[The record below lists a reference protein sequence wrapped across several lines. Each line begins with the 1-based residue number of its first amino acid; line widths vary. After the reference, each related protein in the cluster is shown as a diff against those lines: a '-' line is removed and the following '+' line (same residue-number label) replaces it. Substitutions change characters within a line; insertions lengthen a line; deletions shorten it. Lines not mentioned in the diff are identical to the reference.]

1 MSSEYSFMIAPSV
14 NEVPCFGICSVIIA
28 FALHVNEHLN
38 PCSSSNFFAS
48 EAVLFRTSCKVI
60 FLIVDVFEFDVV
72 VLFVVD
78 ESFEGIPK

>member
-1 MSSEYSFMIAPSV
+1 MIAPSV

-60 FLIVDVFEFDVV
+60 FLIVDVFEFECIKPEGAFYM
-72 VLFVVD
+72 FVKTPI
-78 ESFEGIPK
+78 EIKSCS